1 MVAGCQGRPGQAG
14 AGHQLSSALQER
26 PRPRGLPQT
35 PCDLPAHIPEMAL
48 AMPSPAITRR
58 REQRQNGRA
67 SWQPS
72 PAGWSPS
79 SQSPARPP
87 HCLPAC
93 VDILTHAPAHQTHS
107 QILCRS
113 SEMVQPCSQSKR
125 RRGRGEPTKPSPGQF
140 PGSPVPALST
150 QHPGSGSGTGT
161 GPARRIRQW
170 GPALG
175 PCQTLTGI
183 NFFAE
188 LARHDSTLERALR
201 ETENYL

>member
-1 MVAGCQGRPGQAG
+1 MAGCQARPGQATSFL
-14 AGHQLSSALQER
+14 QPYRSAS
-26 PRPRGLPQT
+26 PRGLPQT

-48 AMPSPAITRR
+48 AMASPARTQR

-72 PAGWSPS
+72 PTGWSPS

-87 HCLPAC
+87 QCLPAC

-140 PGSPVPALST
+140 PGAPVPAPST
-150 QHPGSGSGTGT
+150 QHPA
-161 GPARRIRQW
+161 P
-170 GPALG
+170 
-175 PCQTLTGI
+175 
-183 NFFAE
+183 
-188 LARHDSTLERALR
+188 STHIHTHTHTQAQA
-201 ETENYL
+201 